1 MILYIYIYIYM
12 YVMEDEEK
20 GSFAD
25 YWLQVAEGTEMPA
38 SLEEKKAI
46 RC

>member
-1 MILYIYIYIYM
+1 MIIYIYIYKT
-12 YVMEDEEK
+12 EDEEK

-25 YWLQVAEGTEMPA
+25 YWLQVAEGTEMSA

-46 RC
+46 HC